1 MSASITYRQEGDY
14 LLPNLIVQESPKI
27 GVWGERRRRFLREHQ
42 RGIYSGLLLSG
53 RLNAHLEE
61 VDRSAEKM
69 FFHLVKDMA
78 EKGGITEGLKAA
90 NQMEWVQR
98 MNTIRAQAQEIVETE
113 LIYQ

>member
-1 MSASITYRQEGDY
+1 MSASITYRQEGNY

-78 EKGGITEGLKAA
+78 EKGGITEDLKAA
-90 NQMEWVQR
+90 NQMEWVQQ

>member
-1 MSASITYRQEGDY
+1 MSARITYREEGDY

-42 RGIYSGLLLSG
+42 RGIYSGLLFSG

-61 VDRSAEKM
+61 IDRSAEKM
-69 FFHLVKDMA
+69 FLQLVKELA

-90 NQMEWVQR
+90 NQMEWVRR
-98 MNTIRAQAQEIVETE
+98 MNAITHTAEEFILAE
-113 LIYQ
+113 LIFN

>member
-1 MSASITYRQEGDY
+1 MSASITYREEGDY
-14 LLPNLIVQESPKI
+14 LLPNLIAQESPKI

-42 RGIYSGLLLSG
+42 SGIYSGLLLSG

-61 VDRSAEKM
+61 VDRNAEKM

-90 NQMEWVQR
+90 NQMEWVQQ